1 MEHVEKLRQMI
12 KELNY
17 YSDFYEKGNP
27 LISDKEWDNLYFN
40 LVELENMTGIYFPD
54 SPSQTIHYETV
65 NQLKKVEHNHPMLSL
80 DKTKDW
86 GEFVSYFSSFDVG
99 KSVCLMLKMDGLT
112 CSLKY
117 KDGKLVLAETRGDGK
132 VGEDITH
139 NARVIKNIPQ
149 EISYKEEL
157 VIDGEI
163 ICNYFDFETFSSEY
177 KNPRNFAA
185 GSVRLLNSKECGER
199 NLTFIAWS
207 VEKGFE
213 SDNSLCSKL
222 DALENLGFQT
232 VPYVSSFD
240 WDAKDFLI
248 DSAKQLGYPIDGLVA
263 RFDDIAYGRS
273 LGATE
278 HHIRSAYAFKFYD
291 EEYET
296 KLLDIEWSMG
306 RTGQLCPI
314 AVFETID
321 IDGTEI
327 SRASLSNISVMKQTL
342 GELPFIGQEII
353 ISKRNQIIPKVEK
366 AKDLNGDWING

>member
-1 MEHVEKLRQMI
+1 ME
-12 KELNY
+12 
-17 YSDFYEKGNP
+17 S
-27 LISDKEWDNLYFN
+27 
-40 LVELENMTGIYFPD
+40 
-54 SPSQTIHYETV
+54 
-65 NQLKKVEHNHPMLSL
+65 
-80 DKTKDW
+80 
-86 GEFVSYFSSFDVG
+86 
-99 KSVCLMLKMDGLT
+99 
-112 CSLKY
+112 
-117 KDGKLVLAETRGDGK
+117 
-132 VGEDITH
+132 
-139 NARVIKNIPQ
+139 
-149 EISYKEEL
+149 
-157 VIDGEI
+157 
-163 ICNYFDFETFSSEY
+163 
-177 KNPRNFAA
+177 
-185 GSVRLLNSKECGER
+185 
-199 NLTFIAWS
+199 
-207 VEKGFE
+207 
-213 SDNSLCSKL
+213 
-222 DALENLGFQT
+222 LGFQT

-240 WDAKDFLI
+240 GDAKDFLM

-353 ISKRNQIIPKVEK
+353 ISKRNQIIPKVER

>member
-1 MEHVEKLRQMI
+1 MKRGLLLMEHVEKLRQMI

-40 LVELENMTGIYFPD
+40 LVELENMTGIYFPE

-86 GEFVSYFSSFDVG
+86 GEFVSYFSSFDVS

-149 EISYKEEL
+149 EIGYKEEL

-199 NLTFIAWS
+199 NLTFIA
-207 VEKGFE
+207 
-213 SDNSLCSKL
+213 
-222 DALENLGFQT
+222 
-232 VPYVSSFD
+232 
-240 WDAKDFLI
+240 
-248 DSAKQLGYPIDGLVA
+248 
-263 RFDDIAYGRS
+263 
-273 LGATE
+273 
-278 HHIRSAYAFKFYD
+278 
-291 EEYET
+291 
-296 KLLDIEWSMG
+296 
-306 RTGQLCPI
+306 
-314 AVFETID
+314 
-321 IDGTEI
+321 
-327 SRASLSNISVMKQTL
+327 
-342 GELPFIGQEII
+342 
-353 ISKRNQIIPKVEK
+353 
-366 AKDLNGDWING
+366 